1 MTSRRTLAA
10 VIALVAVTLAGCSSA
25 PPRPTPTPTAADG
38 SSTHVIRAA
47 DGYAFAARVW
57 RVDPKRVA
65 IYLHEYRDDQ
75 TGWWPMATSVR
86 RLPVSS
92 ITFDFRGHGTDE
104 GNPDDVP
111 GMVEDA
117 RAVVAFARSQG
128 FDQILLI
135 GAGMGAAIAVHV
147 AAEQDDLRV
156 IGLSTPSAFD
166 LLDTLAAMPSVAGR
180 IALVATEEDLSAAHS
195 LGELQEAGKVPD
207 AYVRLYPGRAH
218 GVDMLRPNG
227 EEPGVA
233 LAFINELMDEFWG
246 QATGAVR

>member
-1 MTSRRTLAA
+1 MTARRTLAA

-25 PPRPTPTPTAADG
+25 PPPPTPTPTAADG
-38 SSTHVIRAA
+38 SSTHVIQAA
-47 DGYAFAARVW
+47 DGYAFSARVW

-75 TGWWPMATSVR
+75 TGWWPMATTVR

-117 RAVVAFARSQG
+117 RAAVAFARSQG
-128 FDQILLI
+128 FDQIMLV
-135 GAGMGAAIAVHV
+135 GAGMGAAIAVQV

-180 IALVATEEDLSAAHS
+180 IALVATEDDLSAAHS
-195 LGELQEAGKVPD
+195 LGELQDAGDVPD

-218 GVDMLRPNG
+218 GVDMLRPTG
-227 EEPGVA
+227 DEPAVA
-233 LAFINELMDEFWG
+233 LGFVNRLMEEFWG
-246 QATGAVR
+246 ETTGVVR

>member
-1 MTSRRTLAA
+1 MTARRTLAA
-10 VIALVAVTLAGCSSA
+10 VIALVAIILAGCSSA

-38 SSTHVIRAA
+38 SSTHVIRTA

-75 TGWWPMATSVR
+75 TGWWPMVTTVR

-104 GNPDDVP
+104 DNPDDVP

-117 RAVVAFARSQG
+117 RAAVAFARSQG
-128 FDQILLI
+128 FEQILLI
-135 GAGMGAAIAVHV
+135 GAGMGAAIAVQV

-166 LLDTLAAMPSVAGR
+166 LLDTLAAMPGVAGR
-180 IALVATEEDLSAAHS
+180 IALVATEDDLSAAHS
-195 LGELQEAGKVPD
+195 LGELQEAGKIPD

-233 LAFINELMDEFWG
+233 LAFVNELMDEFWG
-246 QATGAVR
+246 EAAGAVR